1 MNRQAVVAYLDK
13 LVTTPAYHDVLAI
26 LKGARNGFVYG
37 ARVRGPHALVM
48 SLIFQSGSLRQRLAY
63 VYRATK
69 QHSLNLAR
77 FVAIYKTALLV
88 QKSLAGGKQRKFDT
102 FFAGLVGGWAVFGER
117 NAVNEQIVLYVVS
130 RVITSF
136 LPRATPPVPSSASSA
151 SAPAAVSAPDGFP
164 RPPGYPYPKSR
175 APHPKVFELYSA
187 LAWGMVMYL
196 FRENRDRLHGGMVS
210 SMQYLYLDSEVWNSF
225 KTLLWPNSLAAMY
238 ASRKKVAAGNSDVRA
253 MLSPDALGT
262 ADQENAASGSGNALA
277 EVTLPRPDL
286 RDLATLHPETV
297 SKSAIGTPRA
307 YPDDAL
313 QALKTLSL
321 PKSLQKLHAMTSK
334 PASVVRES
342 TVELARVLDQART
355 ESSESSRFILAGP
368 EGSGKTTLLVQAASY
383 AHSNGWV
390 VLYLPSATA
399 TVDSSSAFTYS
410 SERALFEQPGLAADL
425 LQRFSSAN
433 KAAFKS
439 LKTSRARVFGEK
451 EIASGKSLEE
461 LAKAGMNDDK
471 LTTAVFEAVME
482 ELAEQKERPV
492 LLAIDHAQSLFSLSA
507 YTDPSYERLHPYH
520 LVIPRMLLDFTA
532 GQLKFAQG
540 AVVLAP
546 SSRYLAS
553 SPPLSDFL
561 SANSPNLGSDPLT
574 SVYERADVPDY
585 STYASILNSGVK
597 PFLLPDRLNRK
608 EAMGIVD
615 LVKGWRGAREA
626 VDDASF
632 LERLVATDG
641 NPRLFMRALSKNVAV

>member
-1 MNRQAVVAYLDK
+1 MAQHALIAQLDK

-26 LKGARNGFVYG
+26 LKGARNGLVYG

-48 SLIFQSGSLRQRLAY
+48 SLIFQSGSLRQRLKY

-77 FVAIYKTALLV
+77 FVAIYKTVLLV
-88 QKSLAGGKQRKFDT
+88 QKSLAGGKQRQYDT

-136 LPRATPPVPSSASSA
+136 LPRATPPASPSPSSSVASA
-151 SAPAAVSAPDGFP
+151 STTTPDGFP
-164 RPPGYPYPKSR
+164 RPPGFPYPKSR
-175 APHPKVFELYSA
+175 APHPKVFEVYSA

-196 FRENRDRLHGGMVS
+196 FREKRDRLHGGMVS
-210 SMQYLYLDSEVWNSF
+210 SMQYLYLDSEVWNSL

-238 ASRKKVAAGNSDVRA
+238 ASRKQVAAGID
-253 MLSPDALGT
+253 D
-262 ADQENAASGSGNALA
+262 NAASGSGNALA

-286 RDLATLHPETV
+286 RDLAILHPETV
-297 SKSAIGTPRA
+297 SKAAIGTPRA
-307 YPDDAL
+307 YPEDAL
-313 QALKTLSL
+313 QALKTLTL
-321 PKSLQKLHAMTSK
+321 PKSLQRLHAMTPK
-334 PASVVRES
+334 PATVVRET
-342 TVELARVLDQART
+342 TVRMARVLDEAGT
-355 ESSESSRFILAGP
+355 GSSQNSRFMLAGG

-383 AHSNGWV
+383 AHSNDWI

-399 TVDSSSAFTYS
+399 TVDSSSAFAYS
-410 SERALFEQPGLAADL
+410 SERALFEQPVLAAEL

-439 LKTSRARVFGEK
+439 LKTSRSHSLGDK
-451 EIASGKSLEE
+451 TISSGKTLED
-461 LAKAGMNDDK
+461 LAKAGLGDEK
-471 LTTAVFEAVME
+471 VTTAVLEAVLD
-482 ELAEQKERPV
+482 ELAAQKQYPV
-492 LLAIDHAQSLFSLSA
+492 LLAIDHAQSLFSMTA

-520 LVIPRMLLDFTA
+520 LVVPRMLLDFTA
-532 GQLKFAQG
+532 GQRNFTRG
-540 AVVLAP
+540 AVILSP

-561 SANSPNLGSDPLT
+561 SFNSPT
-574 SVYERADVPDY
+574 SRPDSLSSAYDRADIPEY
-585 STYASILNSGVK
+585 STYASILKSGVK
-597 PFLLPDRLNRK
+597 VYPVPDRLSRK
-608 EAMGIVD
+608 EAMGIVS
-615 LVKGWRGAREA
+615 LVKGWRGARDA
-626 VDDASF
+626 VDDSSF

-641 NPRLFMRALSKNVAV
+641 NPRLFMRALAKNVAV